1 MHFLP
6 QQIDDYIVA
15 HSAREP
21 ELLQKLNRETNEK
34 VLQPRMLSGNYQ
46 GRLLSLLSKMISPK
60 RILEIGTYTG
70 YSALCLAE
78 GLAANGE
85 LHTIDINEELYDL
98 QKRYFE
104 ASPWKDQIKQHL
116 GDAAEIIPSLKGD
129 FDLVF
134 IDADKPNYPTYYKL
148 VIDRLKSGGIILS
161 DNVLWSGK
169 VIQELQEDDE
179 STKALLEYNKLLVE
193 DDRLETVML
202 PVRDGLTISRKK

>member
-104 ASPWKDQIKQHL
+104 ASPWKEQIKQHL

-193 DDRLETVML
+193 DNRLETVML

>member
-15 HSAREP
+15 HSAAEP
-21 ELLQKLNRETNEK
+21 ELLQQLNRETNEK

-46 GRLLSLLSKMISPK
+46 GRLLSLLSKMIRPQ

-78 GLAANGE
+78 GLAADGE

-116 GDAAEIIPSLKGD
+116 GDAAEVIPSLKGE

-134 IDADKPNYPTYYKL
+134 IDADKPDYPTYFKL
-148 VIDRLKSGGIILS
+148 IIDKLRSGGIILS

-169 VIQELQEDDE
+169 VIQEVQEDDE

-193 DDRLETVML
+193 DERLETVML

>member
-6 QQIDDYIVA
+6 QQIDDYIVE
-15 HSAREP
+15 HSAKEP

-46 GRLLSLLSKMISPK
+46 GRLLSLLSKMLNPK
-60 RILEIGTYTG
+60 VILEIGTYTG

-78 GLAANGE
+78 GLSSDGV
-85 LHTIDINEELYDL
+85 LHTIDVNEELFDL

-104 ASPWKDQIKQHL
+104 ASSFSNQIVQHL
-116 GDAAEIIPSLKGD
+116 GDAADIVPTLEEE

-134 IDADKPNYPTYYKL
+134 IDADKPNYPTYFRL
-148 VIDRLKSGGIILS
+148 VIDRLKPGGIILS

-179 STKALLEYNKLLVE
+179 STRALLEFNKLLVE
-193 DDRLETVML
+193 DERLETVML

>member
-15 HSAREP
+15 HTEKEP
-21 ELLQKLNRETNEK
+21 ELLQKLNRETNQK

-46 GRLLSLLSKMISPK
+46 GRILSMISKLLQPK
-60 RILEIGTYTG
+60 TILEIGTYTG

-78 GLAANGE
+78 GLKADGI
-85 LHTIDINEELYDL
+85 LHTIDVNEELVDL
-98 QKRYFE
+98 QKKYFD
-104 ASPWKDQIKQHL
+104 ASSFKEQIKQHL
-116 GDAAEIIPSLKGD
+116 GDATEIIPTLEEE

-134 IDADKPNYPTYYKL
+134 IDADKPNYPTYFKL
-148 VIDRLKSGGIILS
+148 VMEKLKPGGVILS

-169 VIQELQEDDE
+169 VIQPLQDDDE

-193 DDRLETVML
+193 DERLETVML
-202 PVRDGLTISRKK
+202 PVRDGLTISRRK